1 MKRREVIKRLGA
13 VGAVWLREGGEHTV
27 YVCTC
32 GQEHKAAVPR
42 HSEITAGV
50 VGSIQK
56 QIECA
61 EKGWLQ

>member
-1 MKRREVIKRLGA
+1 MKRLGDI
-13 VGAVWLREGGEHTV
+13 GATLLREGGEHSIFG
-27 YVCTC
+27 CAC
-32 GQEHKAAVPR
+32 GQHQTAVPR
-42 HSEITAGV
+42 HTEISAGV